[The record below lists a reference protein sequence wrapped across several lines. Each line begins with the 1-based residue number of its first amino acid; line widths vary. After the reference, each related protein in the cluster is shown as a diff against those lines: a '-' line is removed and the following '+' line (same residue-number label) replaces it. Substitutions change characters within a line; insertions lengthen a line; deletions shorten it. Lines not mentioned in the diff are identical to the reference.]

1 MFARSL
7 APCRG
12 PDYAQ
17 SSGQLVGEDLRH
29 LLTGLKTLSAA
40 RDARDH
46 AVMSRSDDSLTAS
59 AAERA
64 HLLDRH
70 SQYLIATAARA
81 PSVHNSQ
88 PWRFQIGPRAIELWS
103 DPQRKLRHDAI
114 GREMLISCG
123 AALFGLRLAVRSLGY
138 QPVVDLLPDRS
149 QLRLM
154 ARVSI
159 GAEAPMNR
167 LERRMLA
174 AVPHRHTHRGAF
186 AGEPLPAG
194 LLAGLQNDALLE
206 GATLALV
213 GEGLGY
219 ARLAR
224 IAAAAARRG
233 DLDPRARAEIRRWTR
248 SAVSTAR
255 DGIPAAAFVAG
266 PPGQLEHGRLPQR
279 DFDLRRGLAR
289 LPAGGSPPAA
299 TAVLLTVGD
308 RRADWLRAGQALQRL
323 LLHAAAEWVFASL
336 YSQPLENAVTRA
348 LIRHQ
353 LALPGNPQ
361 MLMQFGAAASAA
373 STARRPPGEVTD
385 VAKPAD
391 LAD

>member
-1 MFARSL
+1 
-7 APCRG
+7 
-12 PDYAQ
+12 
-17 SSGQLVGEDLRH
+17 
-29 LLTGLKTLSAA
+29 
-40 RDARDH
+40 
-46 AVMSRSDDSLTAS
+46 MSRSDDSLTAS

-64 HLLDRH
+64 HLLDRQ

-103 DPQRKLRHDAI
+103 DPQRKVRHDAI

-138 QPVVDLLPDRS
+138 QPVVDLLPDRT

-186 AGEPLPAG
+186 TGEPLPAG

-213 GEGLGY
+213 SEGLGY

-233 DLDPRARAEIRRWTR
+233 DLDPSARAEIRRWTR

-255 DGIPAAAFVAG
+255 DGIPAAALAAG
-266 PPGQLEHGRLPQR
+266 PPADLERGWLPQR

-385 VAKPAD
+385 VAEPAD

>member
-1 MFARSL
+1 MKATLDIQTLNDAVQL
-7 APCRG
+7 A
-12 PDYAQ
+12 
-17 SSGQLVGEDLRH
+17 S
-29 LLTGLKTLSAA
+29 
-40 RDARDH
+40 
-46 AVMSRSDDSLTAS
+46 
-59 AAERA
+59 
-64 HLLDRH
+64 
-70 SQYLIATAARA
+70 RA

-103 DPQRKLRHDAI
+103 DPQRKVAHDAI

-123 AALFGLRLAVRSLGY
+123 AALFGLRLAIRSLGY
-138 QPVVDLLPDRS
+138 QPVVCLLPDRS
-149 QLRLM
+149 RLRLM

-159 GAEAPMNR
+159 GAEAPMNW

-174 AVPHRHTHRGAF
+174 AVPHRHTHRGSFTA
-186 AGEPLPAG
+186 EPLPPG

-255 DGIPAAAFVAG
+255 DGIPAAALAAG
-266 PPGQLEHGRLPQR
+266 PPAYLERGRLPQR

-289 LPAGGSPPAA
+289 LPAGGPPPAA
-299 TAVLLTVGD
+299 TAVLLTATD
-308 RRADWLRAGQALQRL
+308 RRGEWLRAGQALQRL

-361 MLMQFGAAASAA
+361 MLMQFGSAASAA
-373 STARRPPGEVTD
+373 STARRPPGELTD
-385 VAKPAD
+385 VAKPVD
-391 LAD
+391 LAE

>member
-12 PDYAQ
+12 PNYAQ
-17 SSGQLVGEDLRH
+17 SISRPVGEDLRH
-29 LLTGLKTLSAA
+29 RLTGLKTLSAA
-40 RDARDH
+40 RNARDY

-64 HLLDRH
+64 HLLDRQ

-103 DPQRKLRHDAI
+103 DPRRKVQNDAI

-255 DGIPAAAFVAG
+255 DGIPAAAFAAG

-279 DFDLRRGLAR
+279 DFDLRRGLAL
-289 LPAGGSPPAA
+289 LPAGGPSPAA
-299 TAVLLTVGD
+299 TAVLLTATD
-308 RRADWLRAGQALQRL
+308 RRAEWLRAGQALQRL

-373 STARRPPGEVTD
+373 STARRPPGELTD